1 MQRNQISLLENL
13 EPKSLITNSNI
24 SFDSTTMTKMETI
37 ENRRDRAKYF
47 LELCLNL
54 QKEEQEMVITLLR
67 EIIVSSKEM
76 PEVAEL
82 GKELNSLFV
91 MFQILKNNCL
101 TYLMKFV

>member
-1 MQRNQISLLENL
+1 MQRNQNSLLENL
-13 EPKSLITNSNI
+13 EPKSLITNSKI

-37 ENRRDRAKYF
+37 DNRRGRAEYF

-54 QKEEQEMVITLLR
+54 PKEEQEMVITLLS

-91 MFQILKNNCL
+91 MFQIKKNSCL
-101 TYLMKFV
+101 TYLIKFV

>member
-1 MQRNQISLLENL
+1 MQRNQNSLLENL
-13 EPKSLITNSNI
+13 EPKSLITNSKI

-37 ENRRDRAKYF
+37 DNRRGRAEYF

-54 QKEEQEMVITLLR
+54 PKEEQEMVITLLS

-82 GKELNSLFV
+82 GK
-91 MFQILKNNCL
+91 
-101 TYLMKFV
+101 